1 MNKLI
6 PAIVCDIDGV
16 IVRGKTVVPK
26 SDVVIHELL
35 NRFYTNGVNNNI
47 KIPLYL
53 LTNGGGCTEKAKAE
67 SLNKILGSNLERKQI
82 FLNYTPLRPIM
93 K

>member
-1 MNKLI
+1 
-6 PAIVCDIDGV
+6 
-16 IVRGKTVVPK
+16 
-26 SDVVIHELL
+26 
-35 NRFYTNGVNNNI
+35 VNNNI